1 MIMLCKFSGKEDYE
15 DKINNLL
22 SEFDLLRCA
31 DINVQRCSVDEN
43 RRLKL
48 ALSLFGE
55 SKVILLDEPTFSMS
69 MTTKRRMWELI
80 RKHKSNKCILIATQD
95 MTEAEELG
103 DRIA

>member
-1 MIMLCKFSGKEDYE
+1 M
-15 DKINNLL
+15 NVL
-22 SEFDLLRCA
+22 S
-31 DINVQRCSVDEN
+31 CSMNEK

-55 SKVILLDEPTFSMS
+55 SKVILLDEPTFSMA

-80 RKHKSNKCILIATQD
+80 RKHKKNKCILVASQD